1 MVINSDF
8 EISYLLIAFALLGAV
23 LVGDLLNM
31 QQLQLLAPQAAG
43 CNSRRACY

>member
-8 EISYLLIAFALLGAV
+8 EIRYLVIAFALLGAV

-31 QQLQLLAPQAAG
+31 AQLHRWHPNLLGATAG
-43 CNSRRACY
+43 VL